1 VFISIG
7 YIKSDLLPPDQ
18 FVSEVFSAVP
28 STALTRLQL
37 SQPMKPQG
45 HSRADHFFVCLQD
58 AFLFA
63 AVLALFYVLVNAWQQ
78 LAALH

>member
-1 VFISIG
+1 MRITETSVLTVFG
-7 YIKSDLLPPDQ
+7 W
-18 FVSEVFSAVP
+18 
-28 STALTRLQL
+28 
-37 SQPMKPQG
+37 
-45 HSRADHFFVCLQD
+45 LQD